1 MSLQGY
7 CPLGKGKLLGEKIV
21 MRVAKR
27 CARTPAQVLIR
38 WSIQVLIFFKHYY
51 LNKIFLYFD

>member
-7 CPLGKGKLLGEKIV
+7 CPLGKGKLLGEKVV

-38 WSIQVLIFFKHYY
+38 WSIQVLIFF
-51 LNKIFLYFD
+51 